1 MNYITIN
8 GIRSDTVRGLL
19 IQSLPPITKP
29 KMRTSIEEIDGRDGD
44 VITKLGYS
52 AYDKEVSIGL
62 YGDFDIDD
70 CIKFFDSEGNV
81 VFSNEPDKYYRFT
94 IIDQIDFER
103 LIRFRTATVKFHVQP
118 FKLSDVDKSIT
129 WSSNLIAVKDYESN
143 SHSVDLK
150 AHTTIA
156 INGTATKDTEFY
168 VPINKLTLKSG
179 TYNFNVYCSGTASG
193 ASIRLISGRPS
204 NNYSFGGR
212 YLSLSSNKTVN
223 FEANDTGSITYDY
236 LWLYIPQGTAMD
248 TVLVVSLKNKSHEES
263 VAVYNRGNTF
273 SRPTFT
279 IVGGQE
285 AIGTKIELSING
297 AKKLTIDMS
306 GNDMSGKTIII
317 DTSEQNAYY
326 NKTLLNRHVSGD
338 YSEVTLNPGT
348 NEVLWSG
355 IVEKIIIEDFSRWI

>member
-8 GIRSDTVRGLL
+8 GVRSDTVRGLL

-81 VFSNEPDKYYRFT
+81 VFSNEQDKYYRYT

-118 FKLSDVDKSIT
+118 FKFSDVDKSIS

-150 AHTTIA
+150 SHTTIA

-168 VPINKLTLKSG
+168 IPINKLTLKSG
-179 TYNFNVYCSGTASG
+179 TYNFSVFCGGTASG
-193 ASIRLISGRPS
+193 SSIRLISGRPS

-212 YLSLSSNKTVN
+212 YLSLSNNKSVS
-223 FEANDTGSITYDY
+223 FEANDTGSMTYDY
-236 LWLYIPQGTAMD
+236 LWLYIPQGTAINV
-248 TVLVVSLKNKSHEES
+248 TLSISLKNDNHEES
-263 VAVYNRGNTF
+263 VIVYNRGNTF
-273 SRPTFT
+273 SRPRIT
-279 IVGGQE
+279 IIGGQE
-285 AIGTKIELSING
+285 AIGTKIELSINDT
-297 AKKLTIDMS
+297 KKLTIDMS
-306 GNDMSGKTIII
+306 DTAIII

-326 NKTLLNRHVSGD
+326 NGILLNRHVAGD
-338 YSEVTLNPGT
+338 YSEVTLNTGA
-348 NEVLWSG
+348 NEVSWNG